1 MQYTNISQNMTT
13 FEKRGMGGVSLSI
26 MQSFSPSKMRMN
38 IWKIIIGYE
47 NCAPIQD
54 QWYVLSFSFPPDTT
68 ITRTQ
73 LNVNISTSCV

>member
-1 MQYTNISQNMTT
+1 MTT

-26 MQSFSPSKMRMN
+26 LQSFSPSKMHVN
-38 IWKIIIGYE
+38 IRKIIIGYE

-54 QWYVLSFSFPPDTT
+54 QWHVLSFSFPADTT